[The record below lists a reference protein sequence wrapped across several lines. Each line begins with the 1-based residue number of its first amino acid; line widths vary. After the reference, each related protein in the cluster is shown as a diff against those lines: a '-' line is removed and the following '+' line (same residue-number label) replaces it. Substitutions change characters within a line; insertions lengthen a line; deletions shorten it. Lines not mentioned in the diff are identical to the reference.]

1 MSVSVCI
8 TVFNEKKSV
17 SKLLESLLK
26 QTRKP
31 DEIVVVDGG
40 STDKTVEI
48 IRHYQKKDRRIKLL
62 IERCTRARGRNLA
75 VELAKYEIVAITD
88 ADCVA
93 EIDWLNRLIEPFKHE
108 DVDICGGF
116 YEMKAESDFQ
126 KAESCFLGVLPSKF
140 DASFLPSTR
149 SMAFRKRVWE
159 ELGGFPERDGNS
171 AEDTDFNYEAIK
183 RRYKFA
189 RIKEARVLW
198 SVPEIYEEFVRKIY
212 NYAMWD
218 AKYGVWWH
226 PLKCF
231 ESHNIRAV
239 LKILRYFLGITL
251 FILGFYFSFFWF
263 LLFFGILVYMLWA
276 FRKVFVE
283 FQDLRVGLWGI
294 VLQFT
299 SDFAVTAGFFKGLL
313 AKNL

>member
-48 IRHYQKKDRRIKLL
+48 IRHYQKKDMRIKLL

-126 KAESCFLGVLPSKF
+126 KAES
-140 DASFLPSTR
+140 
-149 SMAFRKRVWE
+149 
-159 ELGGFPERDGNS
+159 
-171 AEDTDFNYEAIK
+171 
-183 RRYKFA
+183 
-189 RIKEARVLW
+189 
-198 SVPEIYEEFVRKIY
+198 
-212 NYAMWD
+212 
-218 AKYGVWWH
+218 
-226 PLKCF
+226 
-231 ESHNIRAV
+231 
-239 LKILRYFLGITL
+239 
-251 FILGFYFSFFWF
+251 
-263 LLFFGILVYMLWA
+263 
-276 FRKVFVE
+276 
-283 FQDLRVGLWGI
+283 
-294 VLQFT
+294 
-299 SDFAVTAGFFKGLL
+299 
-313 AKNL
+313 